1 MNFEPGELS
10 LYAITDRECLKGKD
24 MKLHV
29 ELAIQGGATM
39 IQLREKNIST
49 EKLAKIAS
57 ELLPVCHRHGVKL
70 IVNDDW
76 KAARLSGA
84 DGVHVGLED
93 DSVAEIRANT
103 DTAFI
108 IGATA
113 KTVEQARKAEKQGA
127 DYIGVGAVFPSPTK
141 KNAVR
146 ITPDDL
152 REICRSVK
160 IPAVAI
166 GGITK
171 NNVWELRGCGN
182 RGIAVVSAVFGA
194 DNPYTATKELAET
207 WDKVYNTRTALTIA
221 GSDCSGGAGIQADI
235 KTMQAH
241 GVYATSAITALTA
254 QNTTGVSAIHDVP
267 PEFVAEQID
276 MVFGDVRPDAVKIGM
291 ISSAETAEIIA
302 DRLKYWK
309 AENIVVDPVAVAT
322 SGADLSSGQAYEKVK
337 DLLFP
342 IARLVTPNIPET
354 ELITDI
360 KIHGLKDM
368 QEAAKIIAEKYG
380 CNVLVKGGHL
390 NDSADDLIYQN
401 DGKYFW
407 LEGKKIDNPNTH
419 GTGCTMSSAIAS
431 NFALGCDLYT
441 SVENAKKFINTCLES
456 GLNLGKGKGML
467 DHRFCQENFLS
478 AEFDMMK
485 NIIRKR
491 AVL

>member
-1 MNFEPGELS
+1 MNFDPDMLKV
-10 LYAITDRECLKGKD
+10 YAITDRECLKGKD

-39 IQLREKNIST
+39 IQLREKNTGT
-49 EKLAKIAS
+49 EELAKIAA
-57 ELLPVCHRHGVKL
+57 ELVPICHKHGVKL

-93 DSVAEIRANT
+93 ESVAKIRANT

-127 DYIGVGAVFPSPTK
+127 SYIGVGAVFPSPTK
-141 KNAVR
+141 KNAIR

-152 REICRSVK
+152 REICGSVN

-171 NNVWELRGCGN
+171 DNMWELRGCGN

-194 DNPYTATKELAET
+194 DNPYTAAKELAET
-207 WDKVYNTRTALTIA
+207 WKKVYNTRTALTIA

-241 GVYATSAITALTA
+241 GVYAMSAITALTA
-254 QNTTGVSAIHDVP
+254 QNTTGVTGIHDVP
-267 PEFVAEQID
+267 PEFVAQQID
-276 MVFGDVRPDAVKIGM
+276 MVFSDIRPDAVKIGM
-291 ISSAETAEIIA
+291 ISSAETAEVIA

-322 SGADLSSGQAYEKVK
+322 SGSDLSSKSAYEAVK
-337 DLLFP
+337 NLLFP
-342 IARLVTPNIPET
+342 IAAIVTPNIPEA
-354 ELITDI
+354 ELITGI
-360 KIHGLKDM
+360 KINGLADM
-368 QEAAKIIAEKYG
+368 QESAKIIAEKYG
-380 CNVLVKGGHL
+380 CNVLCKGGHL
-390 NDSADDLIYQN
+390 KDSADDLLYKK
-401 DGKYFW
+401 DGKYLW
-407 LEGKKIDNPNTH
+407 LESIRINNPNTH
-419 GTGCTMSSAIAS
+419 GTGCTLSSAIAS
-431 NFALGCDLYT
+431 NLAKGCALEKAVELAKGYISEALSVSLDLGRG
-441 SVENAKKFINTCLES
+441 SGPLAHNFIER
-456 GLNLGKGKGML
+456 NL
-467 DHRFCQENFLS
+467 
-478 AEFDMMK
+478 
-485 NIIRKR
+485 
-491 AVL
+491 

>member
-1 MNFEPGELS
+1 MNLNPGELN

-24 MKLHV
+24 MKLQI
-29 ELAIQGGATM
+29 ELAIQGGATI
-39 IQLREKNIST
+39 IQLREKNITT
-49 EKLAKIAS
+49 EELAKIAG
-57 ELLPVCHRHGVKL
+57 ELVPICHKHGVKL

-93 DSVAEIRANT
+93 TSVAEIRANT

-108 IGATA
+108 VGATA
-113 KTVEQARKAEKQGA
+113 KTVEQAQKAAKQGA
-127 DYIGVGAVFPSPTK
+127 SYIGVGAVFPSPTK

-146 ITPDDL
+146 ITPDEL
-152 REICRSVK
+152 REICRSVS

-171 NNVWELRGCGN
+171 ENVWELRGCGN

-207 WDKVYNTRTALTIA
+207 WQKVYHTRTALTIA

-241 GVYATSAITALTA
+241 GVYAMSAITALTA
-254 QNTTGVSAIHDVP
+254 QNTTGITGIYEVP
-267 PEFVAEQID
+267 PEFVAQQID
-276 MVFGDVRPDAVKIGM
+276 MVFSDIRPDAVKIGM
-291 ISSAETAEIIA
+291 ISGAETAEVIA

-322 SGADLSSGQAYEKVK
+322 SGADLSSKSAYEAVK
-337 DLLFP
+337 ELLFP
-342 IARLVTPNIPET
+342 ISTLVTPNIPEA
-354 ELITDI
+354 ELITGV
-360 KIHGLKDM
+360 KINDLKNM
-368 QEAAKIIAEKYG
+368 YESAKVIAEKYG
-380 CNVLVKGGHL
+380 CNVLCKGGHL
-390 NDSADDLIYQN
+390 KESADDLLYGN
-401 DGKYFW
+401 NGKYQFF
-407 LEGKKIDNPNTH
+407 EGKKIDSPNTH
-419 GTGCTMSSAIAS
+419 GTGCTLSSAIAS
-431 NFALGCDLYT
+431 NFALGYPL
-441 SVENAKKFINTCLES
+441 NASIGKAKQFINDCLES
-456 GLNLGKGKGML
+456 GLNLGKGNGML
-467 DHRFCQENFLS
+467 DHYFKNEKYVS
-478 AEFDMMK
+478 MEAEIFK

>member
-1 MNFEPGELS
+1 MRNPDELKI
-10 LYAITDRECLKGKD
+10 YAITDRECLKGKD

-29 ELAIQGGATM
+29 ELAIQGGATI

-49 EKLAKIAS
+49 EELTKIAA
-57 ELLPVCHRHGVKL
+57 EIVPVCHKHGVKL

-93 DSVAEIRANT
+93 ESVAKIRANT

-113 KTVEQARKAEKQGA
+113 KTVEQAKNAARQGA

-152 REICRSVK
+152 REICRSVT

-171 NNVWELRGCGN
+171 NNMWELRGCGN
-182 RGIAVVSAVFGA
+182 KGIAVVSAIFGTE
-194 DNPYTATKELAET
+194 NPYTATKELAEM

-241 GVYATSAITALTA
+241 GVYAMSAITALTA
-254 QNTTGVSAIHDVP
+254 QNTTGISAIHNIP
-267 PEFVAEQID
+267 PEFVAQQID
-276 MVFGDVRPDAVKIGM
+276 MIFSDIRPDAVKIGM
-291 ISSAETAEIIA
+291 ISNSETAEIIA

-322 SGADLSSGQAYEKVK
+322 SGTDLSNKQTYEKVK

-342 IARLVTPNIPET
+342 IARIVTPNIPEA
-354 ELITDI
+354 ELITGI
-360 KIHGLKDM
+360 KIDGLAGM
-368 QEAAKIIAEKYG
+368 QESAKIIAEKYG

-390 NDSADDLIYQN
+390 ENSADDLLYQK
-401 DGKYFW
+401 DGKYLW

-431 NFALGCDLYT
+431 NFALGYPL
-441 SVENAKKFINTCLES
+441 NASIHKAKQFINTCLES
-456 GLNLGKGKGML
+456 GLNLGKGNGML
-467 DHRFCQENFLS
+467 DHKFCKENLLS
-478 AEFDMMK
+478 AEVDILK

>member
-1 MNFEPGELS
+1 MNLNPNELNI
-10 LYAITDRECLKGKD
+10 YAITDSECLKGKD
-24 MKLHV
+24 IKLQV

-49 EKLAKIAS
+49 EELVKIAG
-57 ELLPVCHRHGVKL
+57 ELVPICHKHGVKL

-93 DSVAEIRANT
+93 TSVVEIRANT

-113 KTVEQARKAEKQGA
+113 KTIEQAKKAQSEGA
-127 DYIGVGAVFPSPTK
+127 DYIGVGAVFQSPTK

-146 ITPDDL
+146 ITSDEL

-171 NNVWELRGCGN
+171 ENVWELRGCGN

-207 WDKVYNTRTALTIA
+207 WQKVYHTRTALTIA

-241 GVYATSAITALTA
+241 GVYAMSAITALTA
-254 QNTTGVSAIHDVP
+254 QNTTGVSGIHEVP
-267 PEFVAEQID
+267 PEFVAQQID
-276 MVFGDVRPDAVKIGM
+276 MVFSDIRPDAVKIGM
-291 ISSAETAEIIA
+291 VSSADIAEVIA

-322 SGADLSSGQAYEKVK
+322 SGADLSSKSAYEAVK
-337 DLLFP
+337 NLLFP
-342 IARLVTPNIPET
+342 IATIVTPNIPEA
-354 ELITDI
+354 ELITGI
-360 KIHGLKDM
+360 KIDGLADI
-368 QEAAKIIAEKYG
+368 QESAKIIAEKYG
-380 CNVLVKGGHL
+380 CNVLLKGGHL
-390 NDSADDLIYQN
+390 KDSADDLLYN
-401 DGKYFW
+401 GEYKWF
-407 LEGKKIDNPNTH
+407 EGRKIDSTNTH
-419 GTGCTMSSAIAS
+419 GTGCTLSSAIAS
-431 NFALGCDLYT
+431 NFALGYPMYA
-441 SVENAKKFINTCLES
+441 SVGRAKQFINDCLES
-456 GLNLGKGKGML
+456 GLNLGKGNGAL
-467 DHRFCQENFLS
+467 DHNFKNEKFLS
-478 AEFDMMK
+478 MEAEIFQ